1 MDLESIDMETLLHL
15 YEIVYKIRQ
24 FESKAFE
31 VFALN
36 KIPGTMHLY
45 LGEEAVATG
54 VCGNLTDKDYI
65 TSTHRGHGH
74 AIAKGADV
82 KKMMAELFART
93 TGYCKGK
100 GGSMHIADFTVGML
114 GANGVVGGGIPI
126 AVGAGLTCK
135 LKYPGRV
142 VACFFG
148 DGASNQGA
156 NFHGPLNM
164 ASIWKLPVIFVC
176 ENNMYAMG
184 TSVHYSTSVPDIAI
198 RAKGYGMP
206 SKIVDGMDVISVY
219 EGAKEAVAH
228 CRAGKGPFFIEAK
241 TYRIKG
247 HSKSDPAAYRPEVEV
262 KEWLARDAI
271 KMYREKLIK
280 DAKLPVE
287 QIDSI
292 EARVNQ
298 ELEDAVKF
306 ADAGPMP
313 TIEDALKDLYWEG
326 EKQ

>member
-1 MDLESIDMETLLHL
+1 MNIQAIDVETLLHL
-15 YEIVYKIRQ
+15 YEIAYKIRQ
-24 FESKAFE
+24 FESKAYE

-82 KKMMAELFART
+82 KKMMAELFGRT

-100 GGSMHIADFTVGML
+100 GGSMHIADFSIGML

-156 NFHGPLNM
+156 NFHGPLNL

-184 TSVHYSTSVPDIAI
+184 TPVSYSTSVRDIAT
-198 RAKGYGMP
+198 RAIAYNIP
-206 SKIVDGMDVISVY
+206 SIIVDGMDVLAVY
-219 EGAKEAVAH
+219 EGAKKAVDH
-228 CRAGKGPFFIEAK
+228 CRAGKGPYFIEAK
-241 TYRIKG
+241 TYRFKG
-247 HSKSDPAAYRPEVEV
+247 HSKSDPATYRPEAEV
-262 KEWLARDAI
+262 KEWLARDAV
-271 KMYREKLIK
+271 KMYRERLLTEG
-280 DAKLPVE
+280 KLPLD
-287 QIDSI
+287 QIESI
-292 EARVNQ
+292 EARVNE
-298 ELEDAVKF
+298 ELEEAIKF
-306 ADAGPMP
+306 ADAGPTP
-313 TIEDALKDLYWEG
+313 TIEDALKDLYYEG
-326 EKQ
+326 EKN